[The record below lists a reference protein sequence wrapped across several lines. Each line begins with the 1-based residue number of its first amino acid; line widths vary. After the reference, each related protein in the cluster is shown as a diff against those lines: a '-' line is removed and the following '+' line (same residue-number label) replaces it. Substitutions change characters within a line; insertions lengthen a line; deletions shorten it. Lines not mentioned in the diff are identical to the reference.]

1 MPMCTHG
8 QYIYSG
14 KHIAKK
20 VPDTDHVYVVI
31 VQWWNALQ
39 GANKTCTVELYMNN
53 TYMCTCTCRVCT
65 CTNKPRSRRD

>member
-8 QYIYSG
+8 QNIYSG

-31 VQWWNALQ
+31 VQWWNVQ
-39 GANKTCTVELYMNN
+39 GASVHVQLNCT
-53 TYMCTCTCRVCT
+53 
-65 CTNKPRSRRD
+65 